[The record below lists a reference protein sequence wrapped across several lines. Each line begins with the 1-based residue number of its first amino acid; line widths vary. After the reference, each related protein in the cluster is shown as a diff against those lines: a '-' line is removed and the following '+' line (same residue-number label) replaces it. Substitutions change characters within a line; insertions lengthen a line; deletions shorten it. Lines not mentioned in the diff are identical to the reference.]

1 MKQDSVGTVRC
12 VDMCKNNIRIVVVT
26 WLIRRASGRTWEEQ
40 SLTECNQEFKVSPK
54 WPDPNAV
61 NHDFFSFKY
70 GAEKND

>member
-12 VDMCKNNIRIVVVT
+12 VDMYKNIRIVVVT
-26 WLIRRASGRTWEEQ
+26 WLIRRAPGRKWEEQ
-40 SLTECNQEFKVSPK
+40 SLAERNQEFKVSPK
-54 WPDPNAV
+54 WSDPNAV